1 MLQSNAM
8 LLRMIGF
15 LNLFLFGLSTLF
27 TFLVVGPAQ
36 LLALPWDPDRRVAA
50 ALGRLTWG
58 LGMFA
63 IEPFWRVTITGKER
77 LQGGPWILVANHQ
90 SMLDIPFLL
99 HLPLALRLVGRPGVR
114 RMPVFGQMLRFGR
127 HVVLGEDDTVEGL
140 ARCQDLLSK
149 GITIAIFPEG
159 TRGDGKELL
168 PFSRGAFELAL
179 RTNRPLLPVV
189 IRGTADAL
197 PKGSPFCREK
207 VSYFHMA
214 VLEPVPVPGQATPAA
229 RRRLATEVRQ
239 AIEIAYTRPRPH
251 LLVQGIF
258 ERYRSSGRMAAGF
271 AKGKLSWDPVFWALF
286 ERLPEEGTLLDVGCG
301 EGLLGLY
308 LRVGGKKLKILGV
321 DHDEGR
327 IARARRAADGLSDL
341 DFQVTD
347 ARSVEGSFDVIT
359 VIDVL
364 HYLPT
369 EAQAALLTRLV
380 SLLRPGGRLYLRD
393 PEPGRGLAG
402 WWTRTTERLFVALG
416 RHKGQ
421 GVTVQGSVAT
431 IEQLQR
437 LGLEQLRAEDCSGGG
452 FANMLVSGQKSALPG

>member
-1 MLQSNAM
+1 
-8 LLRMIGF
+8 MIGF

-58 LGMFA
+58 LGLFA

-99 HLPLALRLVGRPGVR
+99 HLPVPLRLVGRPGVR

-127 HVVLGEDDTVEGL
+127 HVVLGEEDTVEGL
-140 ARCQDLLSK
+140 ARCQDLLAK

-159 TRGDGKELL
+159 TRGDGKDLL

-197 PKGSPFCREK
+197 PKGSPFCKEK
-207 VSYFHMA
+207 LNYFHMA
-214 VLEPVPVPGQATPAA
+214 VLDPVPVPGQATPAA

-239 AIEIAYTRPRPH
+239 AIEVAYRRPRPH
-251 LLVQGIF
+251 LLIHSVF

-271 AKGKLSWDPVFWALF
+271 AKGKLSWDPVFWALL
-286 ERLPEEGTLLDVGCG
+286 ERLPEEGALLDVGCG

-308 LRVGGKKLKILGV
+308 LRLGGKKLKILGV

-327 IARARRAADGLSDL
+327 IARARRAADGLADL
-341 DFQVTD
+341 DFQVAD

-369 EAQAALLTRLV
+369 EAQAALLVRLV
-380 SLLRPGGRLYLRD
+380 ALLRPGGRMYLRD

-402 WWTRTTERLFVALG
+402 WWTRTSERLFVAMG
-416 RHKGQ
+416 RHKGE

-431 IEQLQR
+431 MEQLGR

-452 FANMLVSGQKSALPG
+452 FANMLVSGQKSAPPG